1 MKTLLTPEKQG
12 FWHVPSSSA
21 ANYSPLGLCS
31 TDSIF
36 IERAGVKV
44 LGLLYQFVIPSKAPP
59 GDTLDSNFSK
69 ETKRGTVSSQTFEL
83 QFEGPN
89 DIYS

>member
-59 GDTLDSNFSK
+59 GDTLDSNF
-69 ETKRGTVSSQTFEL
+69 
-83 QFEGPN
+83 
-89 DIYS
+89 